1 MEHVQTRLA
10 AIVNSSEDAIVSK
23 TLDGVITSWN
33 PSAVRMFGFSETEAI
48 GQSMLI
54 IIPPDRKD
62 EETLILRRIAQGEL
76 IQHFDT
82 VRLRRDGSRID
93 ISVSI
98 SPIADATGRIVGA
111 SKVARDVTAQKQLER
126 KLKESESSFRAIFEH
141 AAVGVA
147 KISLD
152 GRFVL
157 VNQRYAEVTERTRT
171 QLMAHTFSEITHPE
185 DLKTELAHVQE
196 LLSGSAKSYSMEKRF
211 LLEHG
216 GEKWVSTTA
225 VLIEESGDHPRHFIV
240 SVEDISARR
249 HAEEAILRL
258 THRLEQQVVERT
270 AQLETANE
278 ELRQSKITLTSLF
291 ESLPGLYLVLSPD
304 LTIVTV
310 SDAYLAATMVTRQ
323 AILGQKLFDVFPDN
337 PGDQSATGESN
348 LRASLER
355 VIRTG
360 LTDTMAIQ
368 KYDIRRPDGQFE
380 ERYWSPV
387 NSPVL
392 GAHGSIVFIVHR
404 VEDVTEFVHRKSGP
418 ADSTTELNA
427 QVQKMEVEIY
437 YSSQKL
443 KTASLKLEE
452 VNKELEGFSYSVSH
466 DLRAPLRG
474 IDGFVRMLK
483 EDYSDRLDSEGNRML
498 DVVSSE
504 VRRMGQLID
513 DLLGFSR
520 LGRQQLE
527 RRPVDMTSLAKS
539 VFESSAVSAQC
550 RPDFELRNLPSAEG
564 DFAMLRQVFSNL
576 INNAI
581 KFSSRSNSP
590 GIEIGS
596 EIHDGVPMYYVKD
609 NGVGFD
615 EKYSHKL
622 FSVFQRLHSEQEFEG
637 NGVGLALVQ
646 RIIHRHGGKIW
657 AESKSGR
664 GATFF
669 FTLSHRNECAP

>member
-1 MEHVQTRLA
+1 MEHVHTRLA
-10 AIVNSSEDAIVSK
+10 AIVNSSEDAIISK

-33 PSAVRMFGFSETEAI
+33 PSAVRMFGYSEAEAV
-48 GQSMLI
+48 GQSMLM
-54 IIPPDRKD
+54 IIPPEREY
-62 EETLILRRIAQGEL
+62 EEPLILKRIANGE
-76 IQHFDT
+76 IIKHFDT
-82 VRLRRDGSRID
+82 VRVCRDGSRID

-98 SPIADATGRIVGA
+98 SPITDGAGKIIGA
-111 SKVARDVTAQKQLER
+111 SKVARDVTSQKQLER

-147 KISLD
+147 RISMD

-157 VNQRYAEVTERTRT
+157 VNQRYADVASRTRT
-171 QLMAHTFSEITHPE
+171 QLMACTIHEITHPE
-185 DLKTELAHVQE
+185 DLKSELAHIQE
-196 LLSGSAKSYSMEKRF
+196 LLSGAKKSYSMEKRF
-211 LLEHG
+211 LLENG
-216 GEKWVSTTA
+216 GETWVSTTG
-225 VLIEESGDHPRHFIV
+225 VLIDESGDVPRHFIV

-249 HAEEAILRL
+249 HAEEAIHRL
-258 THRLEQQVVERT
+258 TQRLEQQVVERT
-270 AQLETANE
+270 AQLEAANE
-278 ELRQSKITLTSLF
+278 ELRQSKATLTSLF

-304 LTIVTV
+304 LVIVAV
-310 SDAYLAATMVTRQ
+310 SDAYLEATMVSRQ
-323 AILGQKLFDVFPDN
+323 AIVGSKLFDVFPDN
-337 PGDQSATGESN
+337 PGDQSATGASN

-355 VIRTG
+355 VLRDG
-360 LTDTMAIQ
+360 VTDTMAIQ
-368 KYDIRRPDGQFE
+368 KYDIRRPDGRFE

-392 GAHGSIVFIVHR
+392 GVNGSIMYVVHR
-404 VEDVTEFVHRKSGP
+404 VEDVTEFVRRKSESAGT
-418 ADSTTELNA
+418 SIELSA

-443 KTASLKLEE
+443 KTTNLKLEE

-483 EDYSDRLDSEGNRML
+483 EDYGDRLDAEGNRMM

-513 DLLGFSR
+513 DLLAFSR

-527 RRPVDMTSLAKS
+527 QTPVDMTSLAKS
-539 VFESSAVSAQC
+539 VLESSAVSNQC
-550 RPDFELRNLPSAEG
+550 RAIFDLRILPPAEG
-564 DFAMLRQVFSNL
+564 DFSMLRQVFSNL

-581 KFSSRSNSP
+581 KFSSLRKSP
-590 GIEIGS
+590 AIEIGS
-596 EIHDGVPMYYVKD
+596 GTHEGVPMYYVKD

-637 NGVGLALVQ
+637 TGVGLALVQ

-657 AESKSGR
+657 AESRSGE

-669 FTLSHRNECAP
+669 FTLSNKNESAS

>member
-1 MEHVQTRLA
+1 
-10 AIVNSSEDAIVSK
+10 
-23 TLDGVITSWN
+23 
-33 PSAVRMFGFSETEAI
+33 
-48 GQSMLI
+48 
-54 IIPPDRKD
+54 
-62 EETLILRRIAQGEL
+62 
-76 IQHFDT
+76 
-82 VRLRRDGSRID
+82 
-93 ISVSI
+93 
-98 SPIADATGRIVGA
+98 
-111 SKVARDVTAQKQLER
+111 
-126 KLKESESSFRAIFEH
+126 
-141 AAVGVA
+141 
-147 KISLD
+147 
-152 GRFVL
+152 
-157 VNQRYAEVTERTRT
+157 
-171 QLMAHTFSEITHPE
+171 
-185 DLKTELAHVQE
+185 
-196 LLSGSAKSYSMEKRF
+196 MEKRF
-211 LLEHG
+211 LLEDG

-225 VLIEESGDHPRHFIV
+225 VLIDESADSPRHFIV

-249 HAEEAILRL
+249 HAEEALLRL
-258 THRLEQQVVERT
+258 THRLEQQVVQRT
-270 AQLETANE
+270 AQLEAANE
-278 ELRQSKITLTSLF
+278 ELRQSKATLTSLF

-310 SDAYLAATMVTRQ
+310 SDAYLAATMVTRH
-323 AILGQKLFDVFPDN
+323 AILGKKLFDVFPDN

-387 NSPVL
+387 NSPVM
-392 GAHGSIVFIVHR
+392 GADGSILFIVHR
-404 VEDVTEFVHRKSGP
+404 VEDVTEFVHRKSEALGN
-418 ADSTTELNA
+418 TVELNA

-443 KTASLKLEE
+443 KSASLKLEE

-513 DLLGFSR
+513 DLLAFSR
-520 LGRQQLE
+520 LGRQQLK
-527 RRPVDMTSLAKS
+527 RRPVDMMSLAKS

-550 RPDFELRNLPSAEG
+550 RPGFELRNLPSAEG

-581 KFSSRSNSP
+581 KFSSRSTSP
-590 GIEIGS
+590 VIEIGS
-596 EIHDGVPMYYVKD
+596 EMHDGVPMFYVKD

-657 AESKSGR
+657 AESHTGG

-669 FTLSHRNECAP
+669 FTLSNRNECMP